1 MFGSHGWA
9 DGYFPS
15 TSVHSNLT
23 RFFFGLNIEVGM
35 GEGCKVSRGVRGKQN
50 SPSPAV
56 LQARAPSGWCA
67 LHATLFAGLPS
78 RAAPMIPPLSPLPSP
93 HRAPK
98 PGSQALL
105 RWRGAL

>member
-35 GEGCKVSRGVRGKQN
+35 GEVCKISRGVCGKLN
-50 SPSPAV
+50 GPSPAG
-56 LQARAPSGWCA
+56 LQARAPTGRCA

-78 RAAPMIPPLSPLPSP
+78 RAAPMIPPLSPLLST
-93 HRAPK
+93 HRTQR
-98 PGSQALL
+98 PGSPARL